1 MALIDEVT
9 ISITAG
15 KGGDGVVRWRQ
26 EKAKPLSGPGGGN
39 GGRGGDVFIVAVSDI
54 GYLDFYRHTKEFHA
68 ENGEPGANF
77 GRQGGN
83 GEDLE
88 LKFPV
93 GSILTNKSTG
103 EVFELNHVDQRIRI
117 LSGGRGGLGNEYFKN
132 SRNVTPK
139 ESTPGVLGEYG
150 EFHIELRMFADI
162 GLVGLPSAGK
172 STLINALTNA
182 KSKVAAYHFTTLDPH
197 LGAFYGFIIADIPG
211 IIEGASEGKG
221 LGTKFLKHIE
231 RTKAIAHVI
240 SLESETILQDYETIR
255 KELTDHDAELAEKD
269 EIIIFTKSDMVD
281 EKQLK
286 EKLKVMSKITK
297 GKQVFVVSAYDDATV
312 KELSD
317 GLVRYLRS
325 VSEVPEIIEE

>member
-54 GYLDFYRHTKEFHA
+54 GYLDFYRHTKEFVA
-68 ENGEPGANF
+68 QAGQPGANF

-83 GEDLE
+83 GEHLD

-93 GSILTNKSTG
+93 GSIITNKITG
-103 EVFELNHVDQRIRI
+103 EIFELDHIDQRMRI

-139 ESTPGVLGEYG
+139 ESTPGVLGEHA
-150 EFHIELRMFADI
+150 EFYVELQMFADI

-197 LGAFYGFIIADIPG
+197 LGAFYEFIIADIPG
-211 IIEGASEGKG
+211 IIEGASDGKG
-221 LGTKFLKHIE
+221 LGTKFLKHIA
-231 RTKAIAHVI
+231 RTKVIAHVI
-240 SLESETILQDYETIR
+240 SLESETILEDYQTIR
-255 KELTDHDAELAEKD
+255 KELLDHDSELSEKD
-269 EIIIFTKSDMVD
+269 EIIIFTKSDTVD
-281 EKQLK
+281 EKGLK
-286 EKLKVMSKITK
+286 AKLKLMSKITK
-297 GKQVFVVSAYDDATV
+297 GKQVSVVSAYNEESI
-312 KELSD
+312 KQLSD
-317 GLVRYLRS
+317 ELVKYLRS
-325 VSEVPEIIEE
+325 ISTESEDRE

>member
-26 EKAKPLSGPGGGN
+26 EKSKPLSGPGGGN
-39 GGRGGDVFIVAVSDI
+39 GGRGGDVFVVAVSDI
-54 GYLDFYRHTKEFHA
+54 GYLDFYRHTKEFFA
-68 ENGEPGANF
+68 ESGEPGANF
-77 GRQGGN
+77 GRQGGD

-93 GSILTNKSTG
+93 GSIITNKNTG
-103 EVFELNHVDQRIRI
+103 EVFELTHVGERLKV

-139 ESTPGVLGEYG
+139 ESTPGTLGEFG

-172 STLINALTNA
+172 STLLNALTNA

-197 LGAFYGFIIADIPG
+197 LGAFYEFIIADIPG

-221 LGTKFLKHIE
+221 LGVKFLKHIA

-240 SLESETILQDYETIR
+240 SLESEDLLQDYKVIR
-255 KELTDHDAELAEKD
+255 TELTDHDAELAEKD
-269 EIIIFTKSDMVD
+269 EIIIFTKSNSID
-281 EKQLK
+281 EKTLK
-286 EKLKVMSKITK
+286 ERLKTISKVTK
-297 GKQVFVVSAYDDATV
+297 GKSVFIVSAYDDESI
-312 KELSD
+312 KNLRD
-317 GLVRYLRS
+317 GLVQYLRK
-325 VSEVPEIIEE
+325 

>member
-1 MALIDEVT
+1 MALIDEVS

-54 GYLDFYRHTKEFHA
+54 GYLDFYRHTKDFFA

-83 GEDLE
+83 GENLE

-93 GSILTNKSTG
+93 GSILKNKMTG
-103 EVFELNHVDQRIRI
+103 EVFELDHIDQRIKI

-139 ESTPGVLGEYG
+139 ESTPGVAG
-150 EFHIELRMFADI
+150 EFAEFDIELRMFADI

-172 STLINALTNA
+172 STLINAITNA

-197 LGAFYGFIIADIPG
+197 LGAFYEFIIADIPG

-221 LGTKFLKHIE
+221 LGTKFLKHIT
-231 RTKAIAHVI
+231 RTKAIAHVV
-240 SLESETILQDYETIR
+240 SLESDDLVADYEIVR
-255 KELTDHDAELAEKD
+255 KELADHDTELAEKD
-269 EIIIFTKSDMVD
+269 EVIIFTKSDMFD
-281 EKQLK
+281 EKTIK
-286 EKLKVMSKITK
+286 EKLKTMSKITK
-297 GKQVFVVSAYDDATV
+297 GKQIFTVSAYDDATI
-312 KELSD
+312 KKLND
-317 GLVRYLRS
+317 GLVKYLRK
-325 VSEVPEIIEE
+325 